1 MAKDNSWKLDVRTEL
16 DRITAVS
23 RHLLEVDE
31 EVASAYPAPS
41 KWSPKEIIGHLIDSA
56 ANNHHRF
63 VRLQYEQPLEFPAYE
78 QGEWVRLQNY
88 QDRDWKEL
96 VILWATYNRHL
107 LHVIRHVDP
116 ACLDRTWKVPDRT
129 GELPNLRY
137 LIEDYFDHMRHHLAQ
152 IKALVPDSTFDS

>member
-1 MAKDNSWKLDVRTEL
+1 MSEDDGWKPEVGAEL
-16 DRITAVS
+16 DRIIAVS

-31 EVASAYPAPS
+31 ETASGKPAPG

-63 VRLQYEQPLEFPAYE
+63 VRLQHEQQLEFPGYE
-78 QGEWVRLQNY
+78 QDEWVRIQHY
-88 QDRDWKEL
+88 KDRDWKEL

-116 ACLDRTWKVPDRT
+116 ACLERTWTV
-129 GELPNLRY
+129 GEGTDESPTLRF
-137 LIEDYFDHMRHHLAQ
+137 LMEDYFDHMRHHLSQ
-152 IKALVPDSTFDS
+152 IKALIPDASFDS